1 MAEGILNHL
10 AGDRFEARS
19 AGSTPAGYV
28 HPIAIEVMN
37 EMGID
42 ISHNTSKSLDV
53 YMKEPWDLVITVC
66 DRAKESCPILPG
78 HKVNAHWGF
87 DDPGGFQG
95 SEDQKYEYFVKTAM
109 EIEFRIRLFLDLPEN
124 APHHEYHD
132 AVHQIGTLKKGDVP
146 SYSFS

>member
-10 AGDRFEARS
+10 AGERFEAHS
-19 AGSTPAGYV
+19 AGSNPVGYI
-28 HPIAIEVMN
+28 HPIAIEVLN

-42 ISHNTSKSLDV
+42 ISHHTSKSLEQ
-53 YMKEPWDLVITVC
+53 YMREPWDLVITVC
-66 DRAKESCPILPG
+66 DKAKEACPILPG

-87 DDPGGFQG
+87 DDPAGFEG
-95 SEDQKYEYFVKTAM
+95 TDDQKFEYFVKTAM

-124 APHHEYHD
+124 APHHEYYD
-132 AVHQIGTLKKGDVP
+132 AVHHIGTLKKGEEL